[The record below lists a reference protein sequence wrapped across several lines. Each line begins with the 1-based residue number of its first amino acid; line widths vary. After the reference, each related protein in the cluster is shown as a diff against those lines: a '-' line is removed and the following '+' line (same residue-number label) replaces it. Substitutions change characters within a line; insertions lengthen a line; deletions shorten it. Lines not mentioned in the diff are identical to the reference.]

1 MSIKLASSDYNY
13 FVDLHFKANL
23 IILFLSGFMVFS
35 LDYSFAKL
43 GFIAFL
49 FLSLVLVFIM
59 FYRVKNSNNIVRY
72 ARHRILSILVVSFH
86 FMIISLCFS
95 IVLGSIF
102 FEVYFVMAL
111 VSYAVIVFFYYR
123 SDKHRYDAILN
134 ECFSS
139 EENVTLFEFF
149 LAIGEY
155 KSKKNSSSIILAIFF
170 SQFALVFV
178 VSRNLFLYFDYK
190 LHVAAGI
197 FFFLSCYYLNDI
209 LLYVLD
215 PYHFLLKKEKQ
226 QRRI

>member
-1 MSIKLASSDYNY
+1 MSINLDRYDCKY
-13 FVDLHFKANL
+13 FVGLHFKANL
-23 IILFLSGFMVFS
+23 VILILSGLMIFS
-35 LDYSFAKL
+35 LDYSLIKL

-49 FLSLVLVFIM
+49 ILSLFLVFIM
-59 FYRVKNSNNIVRY
+59 FYRVKNSNNIIRY
-72 ARHRILSILVVSFH
+72 ARHRILSMLIVSFH

-95 IVLGSIF
+95 MVLGFIF
-102 FEVYFVMAL
+102 FEVYFAMAL
-111 VSYAVIVFFYYR
+111 VSCAVILFLHYK

-134 ECFSS
+134 DCFSS
-139 EENVTLFEFF
+139 EESITLFEFF

-178 VSRNLFLYFDYK
+178 VSRNFFLYFDYK

-209 LLYVLD
+209 RLYVLS
-215 PYHFLLKKEKQ
+215 PYHFLLKKEKE
-226 QRRI
+226 

>member
-1 MSIKLASSDYNY
+1 MSIKLDDFDYKY
-13 FVDLHFKANL
+13 FVGLNFKANL
-23 IILFLSGFMVFS
+23 VILFLSGFMVFS
-35 LDYSFAKL
+35 LDYSFIKL

-59 FYRVKNSNNIVRY
+59 FYRVRNSNNIIRY
-72 ARHRILSILVVSFH
+72 ARHRILTMLFVSFH

-197 FFFLSCYYLNDI
+197 FFFYLVI
-209 LLYVLD
+209 
-215 PYHFLLKKEKQ
+215 
-226 QRRI
+226 I